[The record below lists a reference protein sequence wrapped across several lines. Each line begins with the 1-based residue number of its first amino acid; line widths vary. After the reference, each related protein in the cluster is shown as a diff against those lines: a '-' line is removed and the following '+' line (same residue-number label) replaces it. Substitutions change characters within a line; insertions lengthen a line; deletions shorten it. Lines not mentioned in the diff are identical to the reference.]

1 MSDSNRDT
9 DAELL
14 TKERLPSYFE
24 ISNIDSRDS
33 IQVRHNNLKTNEI
46 TQIRN
51 EVVSILEKE
60 FPRLFVTKELAKL
73 SLKVYVFNDEINY
86 NECGNLFNEEKDHII
101 KGEFGDKIIVYKFS
115 ETDSSLNSDQK
126 IPHHIW
132 KYAYEQFMKDI
143 GNEREKREIPEEDS
157 DTQPQPDNNKEEE
170 KTNTISAEK
179 GTDIKDEGV
188 KAVAPIEPAQTE
200 EQPSSFFGSLFSIL
214 MKPFSLIASFF
225 GGFFSWLF
233 GSNEEKID
241 ESTSQTDASVSPLK
255 SNLLEEKTDKPQSN
269 SSNGKKTDES
279 TLGDNSFPALNQSAG
294 QTDALQLGADDIQ
307 PLG

>member
-132 KYAYEQFMKDI
+132 KYAYEQLMKDI
-143 GNEREKREIPEEDS
+143 GNEREKREISEEDS
-157 DTQPQPDNNKEEE
+157 DNTQPQPDNNKEEE

-179 GTDIKDEGV
+179 GTGIKDEGV
-188 KAVAPIEPAQTE
+188 KAVAPTEPAQTE

-233 GSNEEKID
+233 GFNEEKID
-241 ESTSQTDASVSPLK
+241 ESISQTDAGC
-255 SNLLEEKTDKPQSN
+255 EGE
-269 SSNGKKTDES
+269 SSSCDYDVTKDE
-279 TLGDNSFPALNQSAG
+279 
-294 QTDALQLGADDIQ
+294 
-307 PLG
+307 

>member
-1 MSDSNRDT
+1 MSDSNRDIN
-9 DAELL
+9 AELL

-51 EVVSILEKE
+51 EVVSILEEE
-60 FPRLFVTKELAKL
+60 FPRLFVTEELAKL

-132 KYAYEQFMKDI
+132 KYAYEQLMKDI
-143 GNEREKREIPEEDS
+143 GNEREKREISEEGS
-157 DTQPQPDNNKEEE
+157 DNTEPQSDNDKKEQE

-179 GTDIKDEGV
+179 GTDIKAEGV

-225 GGFFSWLF
+225 GGFFSWSF

-241 ESTSQTDASVSPLK
+241 ESTSQTDASISLPKLD
-255 SNLLEEKTDKPQSN
+255 SLDEKKIDAQPGN
-269 SSNGKKTDES
+269 HSS
-279 TLGDNSFPALNQSAG
+279 LAPNQSAG
-294 QTDALQLGADDIQ
+294 QTDAPQLGADDNQ
-307 PLG
+307 LLG

>member
-24 ISNIDSRDS
+24 ISIDSRDS

-51 EVVSILEKE
+51 EVVSILEEE
-60 FPRLFVTKELAKL
+60 FPRSFVPEELAKL

-101 KGEFGDKIIVYKFS
+101 KGEFGDKIIVYRFS

-126 IPHHIW
+126 IPHLTW
-132 KYAYEQFMKDI
+132 KYAYEQLMKDV
-143 GNEREKREIPEEDS
+143 GNEREKRDITGQDS
-157 DTQPQPDNNKEEE
+157 DNNKE
-170 KTNTISAEK
+170 AGAQDK
-179 GTDIKDEGV
+179 GV
-188 KAVAPIEPAQTE
+188 NPVAPTQTE
-200 EQPSSFFGSLFSIL
+200 EQPSSFFGNLFSIL
-214 MKPFSLIASFF
+214 MKPFSLIGSFF

-233 GSNEEKID
+233 GSD
-241 ESTSQTDASVSPLK
+241 EPPTV
-255 SNLLEEKTDKPQSN
+255 LEQLSN
-269 SSNGKKTDES
+269 SGGEELANYQE
-279 TLGDNSFPALNQSAG
+279 NS
-294 QTDALQLGADDIQ
+294 DDII
-307 PLG
+307 